1 MIQQPITLDL
11 RPGVLISKIK
21 GMKPILIYKQ
31 QNHHYP
37 ETGERTI
44 SGIDLIFGHSVELPT
59 RVLHPINQ
67 RLN

>member
-21 GMKPILIYKQ
+21 GMKPMLIYKCHQ
-31 QNHHYP
+31 HDYP
-37 ETGERTI
+37 ETGEKTI
-44 SGIDLIFGHSVELPT
+44 SGIDLVANRWVELPT
-59 RVLHPINQ
+59 RVLHLINQ